1 MISSRTKPR
10 IQSSFASNSGSVEKS
25 HAMAPPCRIGS
36 RGNLPGVLEMVLTV
50 GVLGFVGFR
59 LASAAGHS
67 FTAAGRST
75 TAPIVRGIRWRHV
88 WPAPLVLIAVLVVA
102 TLLLRV
108 PGLDWGWWTALGGAG
123 NPVTGTTDQTA
134 GTPLE
139 WIVPLVFLTMLLPA
153 IPLFALAEERT
164 FRRGCE
170 QWSWPRRVRRTA
182 RVRAGARADRHPH
195 RRGARPLVRGRL
207 LHGRVPA
214 CLPGAPRPPGG
225 RAGSARAHAVY
236 NVIIVVLVL
245 ITVVL
250 IATGAASEP

>member
-1 MISSRTKPR
+1 M
-10 IQSSFASNSGSVEKS
+10 
-25 HAMAPPCRIGS
+25 
-36 RGNLPGVLEMVLTV
+36 LETVLTV

-108 PGLDWGWWTALGGAG
+108 PGLDWG

-164 FRRGCE
+164 FRRGSE
-170 QWSWPRRVRRTA
+170 LWSWPRRVRRTLEF
-182 RVRAGARADRHPH
+182 G
-195 RRGARPLVRGRL
+195 L
-207 LHGRVPA
+207 
-214 CLPGAPRPPGG
+214 
-225 RAGSARAHAVY
+225 AHA
-236 NVIIVVLVL
+236 L
-245 ITVVL
+245 IGIPIGVAL
-250 IATGAASEP
+250 AL

>member
-1 MISSRTKPR
+1 
-10 IQSSFASNSGSVEKS
+10 
-25 HAMAPPCRIGS
+25 
-36 RGNLPGVLEMVLTV
+36 VLELVLTV

-67 FTAAGRST
+67 FTPAGRST

-88 WPAPLVLIAVLVVA
+88 WPAPLVLTAVVVVA
-102 TLLLRV
+102 TLLLRI
-108 PGLDWGWWTALGGAG
+108 PGLDWGWWTALGGGG

-170 QWSWPRRVRRTA
+170 RWTWPRRVRRTVEFGLA
-182 RVRAGARADRHPH
+182 HALIGIPIGVALALSCGGAYFMAVYLRAYRVHHQQREAVLD
-195 RRGARPLVRGRL
+195 
-207 LHGRVPA
+207 
-214 CLPGAPRPPGG
+214 
-225 RAGSARAHAVY
+225 SARAHAVY
-236 NVIIVVLVL
+236 NMIIVVLVL
-245 ITVVL
+245 VTVIL
-250 IATGAASEP
+250 IATGAATEP